1 MSSSNIS
8 YGFVHTSNFTL
19 PHDLQPLLLLAIVGC
34 VASSVVSISNHRTC
48 FERYRVLLEAIII
61 RPFWKQSLCSM
72 LRSHICCTILRLHGN
87 RPICADLWIYCL
99 QNERLTITRS
109 NNSSSF
115 AANDD
120 CVSSSWFSLSVKFKV
135 FASDACNSTRRV

>member
-8 YGFVHTSNFTL
+8 YGFVQTSNFTL
-19 PHDLQPLLLLAIVGC
+19 PHDLQPLLSLAIVGC

-48 FERYRVLLEAIII
+48 LERYRVLLKAIIMQHAEKSYLLFYTAI
-61 RPFWKQSLCSM
+61 EKR
-72 LRSHICCTILRLHGN
+72 R
-87 RPICADLWIYCL
+87 ICADLWIYCL

-120 CVSSSWFSLSVKFKV
+120 CVSSSWFSLSVKFNV